1 MADNSKSLQTQELD
15 IKTLIGVVN
24 ETGAYIYSKD
34 QKGCYT
40 YANQL
45 VLDLFD
51 ISLSDLI
58 GKTDS
63 DFFEDES
70 LAALAENDR
79 LVLVQGETVEREET
93 YILKSSG
100 DTRVYMTVK
109 KPLRDSTGN
118 VTGLFGISTDVTN
131 RKRMEINAHEEKEF
145 LDAILNNV
153 DAYIFMKD
161 SNRIF
166 RYANT
171 KLASLYGLPPAEIV
185 GKKDTELMSQET
197 ADDLWNLDQ
206 KVFDSN
212 QKQTGEEV
220 INNLGGE
227 EKRYLTTKIPFK
239 LDDGTRTSIGFSTD
253 ITELYLLKEKLQR
266 QAITDALTG
275 LFNRRY
281 FNDQCEREFS
291 RCRRMKHT
299 MSIIIIDIDYFKS
312 INDKFGHPV
321 GDVVLREVSKIYK
334 SCLRK
339 ENILCR
345 IGGEEFA
352 ILLPDTD
359 REAATVLAERIRQTQ
374 ERKTITGKWQVAIKP
389 TISLGT
395 SSLLDQDKSFNDL
408 LSRAD
413 RALYNAKKQGRNQVC
428 VL

>member
-1 MADNSKSLQTQELD
+1 MADSSKSQKTQEID
-15 IKTLIGVVN
+15 VRTLVGVVN

-34 QKGCYT
+34 HNGCYT

-45 VLDLFD
+45 VLDLLD
-51 ISLSDLI
+51 IPLSELI
-58 GKTDS
+58 GKTDR
-63 DFFEDES
+63 DFFAASS
-70 LAALAENDR
+70 LAALEENDR
-79 LVLVQGETVEREET
+79 LVLKQGEMVEREET
-93 YILKSSG
+93 YTFKSGVDS
-100 DTRVYMTVK
+100 RVYMTVK
-109 KPLRDSTGN
+109 KPLRDSNGN
-118 VTGLFGISTDVTN
+118 ITGLFGISTDITK
-131 RKRMEINAHEEKEF
+131 RKHLEINANEEKEF

-161 SNRIF
+161 SDRFF

-171 KLASLYGLPPAEIV
+171 KIASLYNLDPAEMI
-185 GKKDTELMSQET
+185 GKRDSDLLPQDM
-197 ADDLWNLDQ
+197 ADDLWKLDQ
-206 KVFDSN
+206 KVFDTN

-220 INNLGGE
+220 IRTRKGK
-227 EKRYLTTKIPFK
+227 EKHYLTTKIPFQ
-239 LDDGTRTSIGFSTD
+239 LDDGTRTSIGISTD
-253 ITELYLLKEKLQR
+253 ITEHYLLKEKLQQ

-291 RCRRMKHT
+291 RCKRMKQT

-312 INDKFGHPV
+312 INDRFGHPV
-321 GDVVLREVSKIYK
+321 GDAVLREVSKIYK

-352 ILLPDTD
+352 ILLPDTN
-359 REAATVLAERIRQTQ
+359 RQAATILAERVRLTQ
-374 ERKTITGKWQVAIKP
+374 EKKPITGNWQVAIKP
-389 TISLGT
+389 TISVGV
-395 SSLLDQDKSFNDL
+395 SSLLEQDKSFNDL